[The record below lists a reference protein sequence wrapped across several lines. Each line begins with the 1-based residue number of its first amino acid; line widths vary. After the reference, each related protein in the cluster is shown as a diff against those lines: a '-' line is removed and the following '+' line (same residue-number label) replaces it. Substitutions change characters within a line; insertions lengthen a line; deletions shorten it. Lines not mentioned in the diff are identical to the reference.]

1 MNWRWLSGLTFVE
14 LLRRTWRETMEDKVF
29 GRAAELAYY
38 FLLALFPMLLF
49 LTSLI
54 GFLPEAQEQIFHALA
69 TVMPGEA
76 MRLVDETMRDVV
88 RNRSGG
94 LLSFGVLGAVWA
106 ASGGIGA
113 VIDTLNVAY
122 DAEEKRSFLKVRA
135 IAVGLTV
142 LLAVLVV
149 GGVILMIGASHFGAW
164 LATKFSIPSGFAVIG
179 GIVEYILGLGLAFLG
194 LELIYH
200 FGPNVEQSWK
210 WITPGAVF
218 AVASLVITSMLL
230 SLYLR
235 YAPSYSATY
244 GSLGAVIVLLLW
256 LYLMGVVVL
265 IGGEMNS
272 ELRAAAG
279 KPSTLKSGLS
289 LV

>member
-1 MNWRWLSGLTFVE
+1 
-14 LLRRTWRETMEDKVF
+14 
-29 GRAAELAYY
+29 
-38 FLLALFPMLLF
+38 MLLF

-69 TVMPGEA
+69 NVMPGEA

-122 DAEEKRSFLKVRA
+122 DAEETRSFLKVRA
-135 IAVGLTV
+135 VAVGLTV

-149 GGVILMIGASHFGAW
+149 GGVMLMIGASHFGTW
-164 LATKFSIPSGFAVIG
+164 LATRFSIPSAFAVIG
-179 GIVEYILGLGLAFLG
+179 GVVEYILGLGLAFLG
-194 LELIYH
+194 LELIYY

-265 IGGEMNS
+265 IGGEIT
-272 ELRAAAG
+272 
-279 KPSTLKSGLS
+279 PSSRPLQVNPRRLK
-289 LV
+289 VI